1 MADDTPVAAPAEA
14 VEQPERAAA
23 AAGDKPADQ
32 QSENVTTTQDK
43 KTGKLPL
50 PPAHCFRLEPQ
61 LLH

>member
-1 MADDTPVAAPAEA
+1 
-14 VEQPERAAA
+14 
-23 AAGDKPADQ
+23 
-32 QSENVTTTQDK
+32 VTTTQDK